1 MTYLVVGLDKHSMVP
16 WHENVCAS
24 DVATA
29 KRIARA
35 RAAAE
40 GIDVVV
46 ASVIGPNLSVLS
58 ASEDGGATYSRCRA
72 VTAPWSKGHRSAA

>member
-1 MTYLVVGLDKHSMVP
+1 MTYLVVGLEKKTLAP
-16 WHENVCAS
+16 WHENIGAS
-24 DVATA
+24 DVTTA
-29 KRIARA
+29 VRIARA

-58 ASEDGGATYSRCRA
+58 GREDGRATSSCDRA
-72 VTAPWSKGHRSAA
+72 VTALWSMGNPPAA